1 MENVFKYR
9 ENVEEQK
16 KEELAKAINLEYQ
29 EEEELDKLYAKRH
42 KALQGNIKNINLM
55 RQQQAYLEAI
65 DNSIQNQQL
74 RVQKAKEVV
83 NEKRANLNEAAVD
96 RKIMQDFKEKCIQ
109 KYRQEFLKEEQKLFD
124 ELGVI
129 GFNSKAN

>member
-1 MENVFKYR
+1 
-9 ENVEEQK
+9 
-16 KEELAKAINLEYQ
+16 
-29 EEEELDKLYAKRH
+29 
-42 KALQGNIKNINLM
+42 M